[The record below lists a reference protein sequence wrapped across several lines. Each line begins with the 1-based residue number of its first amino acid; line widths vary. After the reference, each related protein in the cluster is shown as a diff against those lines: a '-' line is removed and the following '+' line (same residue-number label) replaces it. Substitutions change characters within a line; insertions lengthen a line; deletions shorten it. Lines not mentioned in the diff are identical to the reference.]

1 MYGVIKLYSILL
13 YFTVVQLDMTRVF
26 NNVLQQQTQLK
37 DGLWGELT
45 VTHFYIE
52 FYSDLLKRIITRNI
66 TPPAIYSPVLR
77 GFVSVTAESANLPAP
92 IASALGLSTNL
103 AVFQQHLTASAAQTA
118 SNAGAQPP
126 LPPVF
131 IEHFASWT
139 GYALAVEI

>member
-1 MYGVIKLYSILL
+1 MYGVIKLYYISNS
-13 YFTVVQLDMTRVF
+13 FTVVQLDMTRVF

-103 AVFQQHLTASAAQTA
+103 AVFQQLLTASAQTA